1 MHGEG
6 HPSMTDEIHIR
17 ECREDES
24 QAVLDLWRQAGD
36 VVASP
41 TDSLAQVR
49 VAINHS
55 AALFLVA
62 ESKGQMVGTIIGTF
76 DGWRGEVYRLAVA
89 PEARRRGVARML
101 VDAAEK
107 WMAGQGCHRISAIV
121 EKDHPWAT
129 GFWDAAGYRW
139 HESVIRYVRDI

>member
-1 MHGEG
+1 MA
-6 HPSMTDEIHIR
+6 DEIHLR
-17 ECREDES
+17 ECREDEG

-41 TDSLAQVR
+41 TDSLEQVK

-62 ESKGQMVGTIIGTF
+62 ESKGNIVDTIIGTF
-76 DGWRGEVYRLAVA
+76 DGWRGEVYRLAV
-89 PEARRRGVARML
+89 RRRGVARML
-101 VDAAEK
+101 VDGAEK
-107 WMAGQGCHRISAIV
+107 WMGEQGCHRITALV

-129 GFWDAAGYRW
+129 GFWNSAGYQL
-139 HESVIRYVRDI
+139 HESMSRYLPDI

>member
-6 HPSMTDEIHIR
+6 QPSMTDEIHIR

-41 TDSLAQVR
+41 TDSLEQVR

-62 ESKGQMVGTIIGTF
+62 DSKGQMVGTIIGTF
-76 DGWRGEVYRLAVA
+76 DGWRGEVYDWRSPPKSAAVA
-89 PEARRRGVARML
+89 WPACW
-101 VDAAEK
+101 
-107 WMAGQGCHRISAIV
+107 WMPPRNGWGSKA
-121 EKDHPWAT
+121 AT
-129 GFWDAAGYRW
+129 GSPPWWKRTIPGPPAFGTRPATSFTKA
-139 HESVIRYVRDI
+139 

>member
-1 MHGEG
+1 MA
-6 HPSMTDEIHIR
+6 DEILLR
-17 ECREDES
+17 ECREDEG

-41 TDSLAQVR
+41 TDSLEQVR

-62 ESKGQMVGTIIGTF
+62 ESKGNIVDTIIGTF
-76 DGWRGEVYRLAVA
+76 DGWRGEVYRLAVSPA
-89 PEARRRGVARML
+89 VRRRGVARML
-101 VDAAEK
+101 VDGAEK
-107 WMAGQGCHRISAIV
+107 WMGEQGCHRITALV

-129 GFWDAAGYRW
+129 GFWNSAGYQL
-139 HESVIRYVRDI
+139 HESMSRYLRDI

>member
-1 MHGEG
+1 MA
-6 HPSMTDEIHIR
+6 DEIHLR
-17 ECREDES
+17 ECREDAG

-41 TDSLAQVR
+41 TDSLEQVK

-62 ESKGQMVGTIIGTF
+62 ESKGNIVDTIIGTF
-76 DGWRGEVYRLAVA
+76 DGWRGEVYRLAV
-89 PEARRRGVARML
+89 RRRGVARML
-101 VDAAEK
+101 VDGAEK
-107 WMAGQGCHRISAIV
+107 WMGEQGCHRITALV

-129 GFWDAAGYRW
+129 GFWNSAGYQL
-139 HESVIRYVRDI
+139 HESMSRYLRDI

>member
-1 MHGEG
+1 MA
-6 HPSMTDEIHIR
+6 DEIHLR
-17 ECREDES
+17 ECREDEG
-24 QAVLDLWRQAGD
+24 QAVLDLWRQTGD

-41 TDSLAQVR
+41 TDSLEEVK

-62 ESKGQMVGTIIGTF
+62 ESEGNVVGTIIGTF

-89 PEARRRGVARML
+89 PEVRRRGVARML
-101 VDAAEK
+101 VDTAEK

-121 EKDHPWAT
+121 EKDHPWGT
-129 GFWDAAGYRW
+129 GFWNAAGYQW
-139 HESVIRYVRDI
+139 HESVIRYVRNI

>member
-1 MHGEG
+1 MA
-6 HPSMTDEIHIR
+6 DEIHLR
-17 ECREDES
+17 ECREDEG

-41 TDSLAQVR
+41 TDSLEQVK

-62 ESKGQMVGTIIGTF
+62 ESKGNIVDTIIGTF
-76 DGWRGEVYRLAVA
+76 DGWRGEVYGLAV
-89 PEARRRGVARML
+89 RRRGVARML
-101 VDAAEK
+101 VDGAEK
-107 WMAGQGCHRISAIV
+107 WMGEQGCHRITALV

-129 GFWDAAGYRW
+129 GFWNSAGYQL
-139 HESVIRYVRDI
+139 HESMSRYLRDI

>member
-1 MHGEG
+1 MA
-6 HPSMTDEIHIR
+6 DEIHIR
-17 ECREDES
+17 ECRGDEG

-41 TDSLAQVR
+41 TDSLEEVK

-101 VDAAEK
+101 VEAAEE

-129 GFWDAAGYRW
+129 GFWDAAGYQW
-139 HESVIRYVRDI
+139 HESVIRYVRNI

>member
-1 MHGEG
+1 MA
-6 HPSMTDEIHIR
+6 DEIHLR
-17 ECREDES
+17 ECREDEG

-41 TDSLAQVR
+41 TNSLEQVR

-62 ESKGQMVGTIIGTF
+62 ESKGQMVGTLIGTF

-129 GFWDAAGYRW
+129 GFWDAAGYQW
-139 HESVIRYVRDI
+139 HESVIRYIRNI

>member
-1 MHGEG
+1 MA
-6 HPSMTDEIHIR
+6 DEIHLR
-17 ECREDES
+17 QCRQDEG

-41 TDSLAQVR
+41 TDSLEAVKA
-49 VAINHS
+49 AINHS

-62 ESKGQMVGTIIGTF
+62 ESEGNIVGTIIGTF

-129 GFWDAAGYRW
+129 GFWDTAGYQW